1 MPCSAAPTD
10 DRNLVPGHDTCRRA
24 DVCDEQDVADIEAME
39 RYVGRCEAVVIGLS
53 GKLPAEDLDR
63 AQHLIDHGEPAE
75 ALLLLAWCIVER
87 RVVVSASAA
96 RDIRLL
102 TADLIAEQD
111 LPTGLS
117 DYVMGN

>member
-1 MPCSAAPTD
+1 M
-10 DRNLVPGHDTCRRA
+10 
-24 DVCDEQDVADIEAME
+24 ADIEAME
-39 RYVGRCEAVVIGLS
+39 RYVGRCEAV

-75 ALLLLAWCIVER
+75 ALLTLAWCVVER

-111 LPTGLS
+111 LPTGLN
-117 DYVMGN
+117 DYVTGN